1 MLFALT
7 VVRCISVHCVWGYI
21 YGRDQETYQVV
32 QQKLLSENTRGAEK
46 QHLANVYI
54 LIFDESSR
62 TVFEPFSIILH
73 SQYLL
78 SGSTSVLG

>member
-32 QQKLLSENTRGAEK
+32 QQKLLSENRGAENNIWW
-46 QHLANVYI
+46 QMMANV
-54 LIFDESSR
+54 S
-62 TVFEPFSIILH
+62 
-73 SQYLL
+73 
-78 SGSTSVLG
+78 